1 MSGMNHPTRLIPK
14 TRAGSAGLLAATA
27 LLMLAGCVESTLTG
41 QVRDIQD
48 EALPGV
54 AVTVAG
60 TPYQDTTDALGGY
73 AVPAPDG
80 PCELVFHKTGYT
92 SGRLAVYE
100 ETDRAQPLTPMKL
113 WPLPPAKGVYL
124 FRDFR
129 YAAAKPFEVE
139 RFETAEGDLVFG
151 TSTYQPG
158 RGDVVVA
165 ESPLPLILC
174 HNMPLQDVMV
184 HRLEREE
191 VAPDDE
197 EEGVVE
203 EVWRPAAVFPASLE
217 AIDPP
222 DVTLQRVRLFSPLEP
237 GLYAVSWGSLE
248 GDLEGERRMFVF
260 TVPGDE
266 PPPGAEA
273 ANGQDPPDG
282 T

>member
-1 MSGMNHPTRLIPK
+1 MVAMRHPTRFQDRP
-14 TRAGSAGLLAATA
+14 RGSASWLLAVAA
-27 LLMLAGCVESTLTG
+27 LLFFAGCVEGALTG
-41 QVRDIQD
+41 EVLDIQG

-60 TPYQDTTDALGGY
+60 TRYQDTAGALGKY
-73 AVPAPDG
+73 TVPAPEG

-100 ETDRAQPLTPMKL
+100 ETDRSRPLTAMKL

-129 YAAAKPFEVE
+129 YEAAKPFEVE
-139 RFETAEGDLVFG
+139 RFETADGDLLFG

-174 HNMPLQDVMV
+174 HNMPRQDVMV
-184 HRLEREE
+184 HRLERDE
-191 VAPDDE
+191 VAPRDE

-203 EVWRPAAVFPASLE
+203 EVWRSAAAFPASLE

-222 DVTLQRVRLFSPLEP
+222 DITLQRVRLFSPLEP

-260 TVPGDE
+260 TVSGDDAPAEAGEAVE
-266 PPPGAEA
+266 PPA
-273 ANGQDPPDG
+273 AD
-282 T
+282 